1 MKPSHSHLTIEQTF
15 RQESGRVLA
24 GLISWLGG
32 DFEMAEDGLQD
43 ALIVAL
49 ERWPDEGIPRTPAA
63 WITTTARRKIIDR
76 LRRRRTLA
84 RKTEILAQEEAR
96 RAAHPLTGGE
106 EADVNPIPDERL
118 ALIFT
123 CCHPALAE
131 EAQIALTLRTLGGL
145 TTGEIASAFLV
156 PVPTMAQR
164 LVRAKRKISDA
175 GIPFRV
181 PPPHLLAERL
191 DAVMS
196 VIYLIFSEGYAASSG
211 DALIRRELCAEA
223 IHLAEVLAQL
233 LAAEPGQAE
242 EPEVLGLLAL
252 MLLHD
257 ARRDARLGPDGELV
271 LLEEQDRGLWDREQ
285 IGLGMGLVERALG
298 MGRPGPYQIQA
309 AIAALH
315 AEAQSAAETDWR
327 QIALLYNA
335 LYEMHPSSV
344 VELNRAVAVAM
355 ARGPQTGLDLMDDP
369 GLALALEGYHFY
381 HAARADLLRRL
392 GQMDSARLAY
402 ARALELTQNDVERRF
417 LQRRLAEIGQER
429 PTHTIR

>member
-1 MKPSHSHLTIEQTF
+1 MNPSHSHLTIEQTF

-24 GLISWLGG
+24 ALISWLGG

-49 ERWPDEGIPRTPAA
+49 ERWPTDGIPRVPAA

-84 RKTEILAQEEAR
+84 RKTKILAQEEALR
-96 RAAHPLTGGE
+96 RLGE
-106 EADVNPIPDERL
+106 EEDDVNPIPDERL

-131 EAQIALTLRTLGGL
+131 DAQIALTLRTLGGL
-145 TTGEIASAFLV
+145 TTDEIASAFLV

-164 LVRAKRKISDA
+164 LVRAKRKISNA

-181 PPPHLLAERL
+181 PPSHLLAERL

-211 DALIRRELCAEA
+211 DALIRLELCAEA
-223 IHLAEVLAQL
+223 IHLAQVLAQL
-233 LAAEPGQAE
+233 LAEDPALDD

-257 ARRDARLGPDGELV
+257 SRKGARLGPDGEMV
-271 LLEEQDRGLWDREQ
+271 LLEEQDRSLWNREQ
-285 IGLGMGLVERALG
+285 IGLGMGLVERALR

-315 AEAQSAAETDWR
+315 GEAQTAAETDWR
-327 QIALLYNA
+327 QIALLYDA
-335 LYEMHPSSV
+335 LYRMHPSTV

-355 ARGPQTGLDLMDDP
+355 AQGAQVGLDLLDDP
-369 GLALALEGYHFY
+369 GLALALDGYHFY

-392 GQMDSARLAY
+392 DQRDLARVAY
-402 ARALELTQNDVERRF
+402 GRALELTQNDVERRF
-417 LQRRLAEIGQER
+417 LQRRLVEVGER
-429 PTHTIR
+429 NVKRKT

>member
-1 MKPSHSHLTIEQTF
+1 MGPSHSHLTIEHTF

-49 ERWPDEGIPRTPAA
+49 EHWPTEGIPHTPAA
-63 WITTTARRKIIDR
+63 WITTAARRKIIDR
-76 LRRRRTLA
+76 LRRRKTLT

-96 RAAHPLTGGE
+96 RMTGE
-106 EADVNPIPDERL
+106 ELEEVKHFPDERL

-145 TTGEIASAFLV
+145 TTDEIASAFLV

-164 LVRAKRKISDA
+164 LVRAKRKISNA

-181 PPPHLLAERL
+181 PPSHLLKERL

-211 DALIRRELCAEA
+211 DALIRLELCAEA
-223 IHLAEVLAQL
+223 IHLAQVLARL
-233 LAAEPGQAE
+233 LAEDPALDE

-257 ARRDARLGPDGELV
+257 SRRDARLSSDGEMV
-271 LLEEQDRGLWDREQ
+271 LLEEQDRSLWNREQ

-315 AEAQSAAETDWR
+315 GEAQSAAETDWR
-327 QIALLYNA
+327 QIALLYDA
-335 LYEMHPSSV
+335 LYQIHPSAV

-355 ARGPQTGLDLMDDP
+355 AKGPQAGLDLLDDP
-369 GLALALEGYHFY
+369 GLALALDGYHFY

-392 GQMDSARLAY
+392 DQRESARVAY
-402 ARALELTQNDVERRF
+402 YRALELTQNDVERRF
-417 LQRRLAEIGQER
+417 LQRRLVEVGEPDVR
-429 PTHTIR
+429 RENGP

>member
-1 MKPSHSHLTIEQTF
+1 MDHSHSHLTIEQTF

-24 GLISWLGG
+24 ALISWLGG

-49 ERWPDEGIPRTPAA
+49 ERWPSEGIPRTPAA

-76 LRRRRTLA
+76 LRRRRTLT
-84 RKTEILAQEEAR
+84 RKTEILAQEEALR
-96 RAAHPLTGGE
+96 RFGE
-106 EADVNPIPDERL
+106 EENDVNHIPDERL

-131 EAQIALTLRTLGGL
+131 DAQIALTLRTLGGL
-145 TTGEIASAFLV
+145 TTGEIASAFLL

-211 DALIRRELCAEA
+211 DALIRLELCAEA
-223 IHLAEVLAQL
+223 IHLAQVLAQL
-233 LAAEPGQAE
+233 LAEEPALDE

-257 ARRDARLGPDGELV
+257 SRRDARLGPDGEMV
-271 LLEEQDRGLWDREQ
+271 LLEEQDRSLWNREQ
-285 IGLGMGLVERALG
+285 IGLGMGLVERALR

-315 AEAQSAAETDWR
+315 GEAQSAAETDWR
-327 QIALLYNA
+327 EISLLYDA
-335 LYEMHPSSV
+335 LYQMHPSAV

-355 ARGPQTGLDLMDDP
+355 ANGPQAGLDLLDDP
-369 GLALALEGYHFY
+369 GLALALDGYHFY

-392 GQMDSARLAY
+392 GQRELAREAY
-402 ARALELTQNDVERRF
+402 RQALELTQNDVERRF
-417 LQRRLAEIGQER
+417 LQRRLAEVGESER
-429 PTHTIR
+429 NVLH

>member
-1 MKPSHSHLTIEQTF
+1 MNPSHSHLTIEQTF

-49 ERWPDEGIPRTPAA
+49 ERWPTDGIPRVPAA

-76 LRRRRTLA
+76 LRRQRTLA
-84 RKTEILAQEEAR
+84 RKTEILAQQETRRLAGAKEE
-96 RAAHPLTGGE
+96 
-106 EADVNPIPDERL
+106 DVNRIPDERL

-131 EAQIALTLRTLGGL
+131 DAQIALTLRTLGGL

-164 LVRAKRKISDA
+164 LVRAKRKISNA

-181 PPPHLLAERL
+181 PPSHLLAERL

-211 DALIRRELCAEA
+211 DALIRLELCAEA
-223 IHLAEVLAQL
+223 IHLAQVLAQL
-233 LAAEPGQAE
+233 LAEDPALDD

-257 ARRDARLGPDGELV
+257 SRKGARLGPDGEMV
-271 LLEEQDRGLWDREQ
+271 LLEEQDRSLWNREQ
-285 IGLGMGLVERALG
+285 IGLGMGLVERALR

-315 AEAQSAAETDWR
+315 GEAQTAAETDWR
-327 QIALLYNA
+327 QIALLYDA
-335 LYEMHPSSV
+335 LYRMHPSTV

-355 ARGPQTGLDLMDDP
+355 AQGAQVGLDLLDDP
-369 GLALALEGYHFY
+369 GLALALDGYHFY

-392 GQMDSARLAY
+392 DQRELARVAY
-402 ARALELTQNDVERRF
+402 GRALELTQNDVERRF
-417 LQRRLAEIGQER
+417 LQRRLVEVGER
-429 PTHTIR
+429 NVKRKT

>member
-32 DFEMAEDGLQD
+32 DFEMAEDGLQA

-49 ERWPDEGIPRTPAA
+49 EHWPAEGIPNVPAA

-76 LRRRRTLA
+76 LRRQRTLV
-84 RKTEILAQEEAR
+84 RKTEILAQEEKR
-96 RAAHPLTGGE
+96 RLAGRE
-106 EADVNPIPDERL
+106 EEEVKHIPDERL

-123 CCHPALAE
+123 CCHPALTE

-145 TTGEIASAFLV
+145 TTEEIASAFLV

-164 LVRAKRKISDA
+164 LVRAKRKISNA

-181 PPPHLLAERL
+181 PPSHLLKERL
-191 DAVMS
+191 NAVMS

-211 DALIRRELCAEA
+211 DALIRLELCAEA
-223 IHLAEVLAQL
+223 IHLAQVLVQL
-233 LAAEPGQAE
+233 LADDPSLDE

-257 ARRDARLGPDGELV
+257 SRRDARLGPDGEMV
-271 LLEEQDRGLWDREQ
+271 LLEEQDRSLWKREQ
-285 IGLGMGLVERALG
+285 IGLGMGLVERALR

-309 AIAALH
+309 AIAAIH
-315 AEAQSAAETDWR
+315 GEAQSAAETDWR
-327 QIALLYNA
+327 QIALLYDA
-335 LYEMHPSSV
+335 LYRMHPSAV

-355 ARGPQTGLDLMDDP
+355 ANGPQAGLDLLDDP
-369 GLALALEGYHFY
+369 GLALELDSYHFY

-392 GQMDSARLAY
+392 GHRALALTAY
-402 ARALELTQNDVERRF
+402 QQALELTQNDVERRF
-417 LQRRLAEIGQER
+417 LRRRLVEMGEATRQMLNEQ
-429 PTHTIR
+429 

>member
-1 MKPSHSHLTIEQTF
+1 MNISPSHLTIEQTF
-15 RQESGRVLA
+15 RHESGRVLA
-24 GLISWLGG
+24 ALISWLGG

-49 ERWPDEGIPRTPAA
+49 ERWPAEGIPRVPAA
-63 WITTTARRKIIDR
+63 WITTTARHKIIDR
-76 LRRRRTLA
+76 LRRQRTLT
-84 RKTEILAQEEAR
+84 RKTEILAQEEGR
-96 RAAHPLTGGE
+96 RLTGGE
-106 EADVNPIPDERL
+106 EEDVNHIPDERL

-131 EAQIALTLRTLGGL
+131 DAQIALTLRTLGGL

-156 PVPTMAQR
+156 PAPTMAQR
-164 LVRAKRKISDA
+164 LVRAKRKISSA

-223 IHLAEVLAQL
+223 IHLAQVLAQL
-233 LAAEPGQAE
+233 LTDDPALDE

-257 ARRDARLGPDGELV
+257 ARRDARLGSDGEMV
-271 LLEEQDRGLWDREQ
+271 LLEEQDRSLWNREQ
-285 IGLGMGLVERALG
+285 IGLGMGLVERALA

-315 AEAQSAAETDWR
+315 GEAQSAAETDWR
-327 QIALLYNA
+327 QIALLYDA
-335 LYEMHPSSV
+335 LYQLHPSTV

-355 ARGPQTGLDLMDDP
+355 ANGPQAGLDLLDDP
-369 GLALALEGYHFY
+369 GLALALDGYHFY

-392 GQMDSARLAY
+392 GQRELARAAY
-402 ARALELTQNDVERRF
+402 HQALELTQNDVERRGATF
-417 LQRRLAEIGQER
+417 LAAQTG
-429 PTHTIR
+429 

>member
-1 MKPSHSHLTIEQTF
+1 MNPSHSHLTIEQTF

-49 ERWPDEGIPRTPAA
+49 ERWPTDGIPRVPAA

-76 LRRRRTLA
+76 LRRQRTLA
-84 RKTEILAQEEAR
+84 RKTEILAQEETR
-96 RAAHPLTGGE
+96 RLAGAKE
-106 EADVNPIPDERL
+106 EDVNPIPDERL

-131 EAQIALTLRTLGGL
+131 DAQIALTLRTLGGL

-164 LVRAKRKISDA
+164 LVRAKRKISNA

-181 PPPHLLAERL
+181 PPSHLLAERL

-211 DALIRRELCAEA
+211 DALIRLELCAEA
-223 IHLAEVLAQL
+223 IHLAQVLAQL
-233 LAAEPGQAE
+233 LAEDPALDD

-257 ARRDARLGPDGELV
+257 SRKGARLGPDGEMV
-271 LLEEQDRGLWDREQ
+271 LLEEQDRSLWNREQ
-285 IGLGMGLVERALG
+285 IGLGMGLVERALR

-315 AEAQSAAETDWR
+315 GEAQTAAETDWR
-327 QIALLYNA
+327 QIALLYDA
-335 LYEMHPSSV
+335 LYRMHPSTV

-355 ARGPQTGLDLMDDP
+355 AQGAQVGLDLLDDP
-369 GLALALEGYHFY
+369 GLALALDGYHFY

-392 GQMDSARLAY
+392 DQRELARVAY
-402 ARALELTQNDVERRF
+402 GRALELTQNDVERRF
-417 LQRRLAEIGQER
+417 LQRRLVEVGER
-429 PTHTIR
+429 NVKRKT